1 MSWWEAQNRRVFR
14 NSNIGFA
21 MIWLIAILQTAFVV
35 VLVAVYWRQYGW
47 KNFLWMSDIALLG
60 STVAL
65 WWPNRL
71 LSSVE
76 AVSVLVL
83 EIVWGIDVL
92 LRLMLGEKFAV
103 LSKYMFQRDIP
114 LWIRLL
120 SLFHIWLPW
129 LLLWQVMQ
137 QGYDPRA
144 LVVQAMV
151 WWVVVTACYFIT
163 TPEENVNFAHGIGN
177 LVKKLGPVGYLILLL
192 LFVPVCVYVPTH
204 FFLGWVAGR

>member
-1 MSWWEAQNRRVFR
+1 ML
-14 NSNIGFA
+14 
-21 MIWLIAILQTAFVV
+21 WLITILQTAFVA
-35 VLVAVYWRQYGW
+35 VLVLVYWRQYGP
-47 KNFLWMSDIALLG
+47 KNFLWMSDIALFG

-76 AVSVLVL
+76 TVSVLVL
-83 EIVWGIDVL
+83 EIIWGIDVL
-92 LRLMLGEKFAV
+92 LRLLLGEKFAV
-103 LSKYMFQRDIP
+103 LSTYMFRRDIP

-120 SLFHIWLPW
+120 SLFHLWLPW

-144 LVVQAMV
+144 LAVQTVV
-151 WWVVVTACYFIT
+151 WWVVVTACYFIS
-163 TPEENVNFAHGIGN
+163 TPEENINFAHGIGN
-177 LVKKLGPVGYLILLL
+177 LPQRLTPVGYLIVLL

-204 FFLGWVAGR
+204 FFLEWIAGR